1 MKTKWT
7 VVSPHTG
14 MDEDAPANAAGGGN
28 VAGLGIDHPD
38 RPGSGEPGMKKKKKT
53 LIDRSMMDARTKA
66 YKEHRRKL
74 EAKREA
80 RLARKEARKSKFI
93 EDVKD
98 KSLNT
103 EMAYGQGFDTAK
115 PMADMSNINSAKSA
129 TGYEL
134 YHKDFSGAMQHAY
147 KFAKS
152 KGYTVDPKE
161 IDNKVANGPKR
172 PSKGMTNKY
181 TLGTNKKQNVHIQV
195 YNMNDKRYELNM
207 YIS

>member
-1 MKTKWT
+1 MKRWT
-7 VVSPHTG
+7 EVSPYNG
-14 MDEDAPANAAGGGN
+14 LEEDAPANNAGSGN
-28 VAGLGIDHPD
+28 VSMPPD
-38 RPGSGEPGMKKKKKT
+38 AVKKKKQT
-53 LIDRSMMDARTKA
+53 LIDRNGKIDARSKS
-66 YKEHRRKL
+66 YREHRAKL
-74 EAKREA
+74 ESNRAA

-93 EDVKD
+93 ESVKD
-98 KSLNT
+98 KSTNT

-134 YHKDFSGAMQHAY
+134 YHKDFSSAMQHAY

-161 IDNKVANGPKR
+161 IDDKVATGQKK
-172 PSKGMTNKY
+172 PSKGKTNKY
-181 TLGTNKKQNVHIQV
+181 ILGTNKKQNAHIQV
-195 YNMNDKRYELNM
+195 YNMDNKRYELNM